1 VCVCVLCVCV
11 CRSTDANKRA
21 SAHET
26 NCPELLAWA
35 KSKRCKHTVWRE
47 AALPSPGS
55 ETSKAST
62 DSLSDCS
69 EASNESEA
77 LSAGTRPPPPDS
89 NASEAGT
96 FSPRPLRVLVHPEPE
111 LLPDS
116 PIGEEVVGGVVVI
129 QYKRVRV
136 SYGGG
141 GEEDALRSWVREV
154 GESEF
159 SSSEQ
164 EEGQEDGEG
173 CNLSR
178 EEHKEEAVK
187 AGAWSSQLEGSKASN
202 EARTEGSNRHAAD
215 MQRTGSKT
223 SSKTSIETSSQ
234 GERGKEKGGEGS
246 GVAGPGRNLSE
257 ARRDAAGSC
266 NNAKRGGGAGTE
278 GGRGG
283 RSVSE
288 APRVVGDSG
297 RKQKE
302 ACDSASLRPV
312 PQPDSDS
319 SDEDLPLAHKLLKQ
333 PEARVAASLRA
344 GATAPSEA
352 ARREIQTVPHKT
364 PKHSAQD
371 RKQDKSVK
379 TGINSDVFARQH
391 IATCR
396 WTSTVELTF
405 RA

>member
-55 ETSKAST
+55 ETSKSST

-178 EEHKEEAVK
+178 EERKGKAFMRQMEEMKHK
-187 AGAWSSQLEGSKASN
+187 GAESCC
-202 EARTEGSNRHAAD
+202 
-215 MQRTGSKT
+215 TGGYKR
-223 SSKTSIETSSQ
+223 
-234 GERGKEKGGEGS
+234 ERLRRRCLTAQMMVPD
-246 GVAGPGRNLSE
+246 VAIV
-257 ARRDAAGSC
+257 RDI
-266 NNAKRGGGAGTE
+266 
-278 GGRGG
+278 
-283 RSVSE
+283 
-288 APRVVGDSG
+288 
-297 RKQKE
+297 
-302 ACDSASLRPV
+302 V
-312 PQPDSDS
+312 PD
-319 SDEDLPLAHKLLKQ
+319 
-333 PEARVAASLRA
+333 VANK
-344 GATAPSEA
+344 
-352 ARREIQTVPHKT
+352 IY
-364 PKHSAQD
+364 
-371 RKQDKSVK
+371 
-379 TGINSDVFARQH
+379 
-391 IATCR
+391 
-396 WTSTVELTF
+396 
-405 RA
+405 